1 MERRVTFYEETNF
14 KTTEIGEI
22 PADWEVV
29 KLGDIFEEV
38 DKNERK
44 VEILP
49 DKEYKLV
56 LTKLYANGI
65 QLKEVKYGRD
75 ISASHMYLLRA
86 GDFIF
91 SKINVRKGAFDFVS
105 AELDGAVVSTE
116 HPILNIDLKA
126 SDPKY
131 VKFFLSQPLV
141 WELFRR
147 ESKGFSG
154 KERVKVREFFTV
166 PIPLPPLEE
175 QKAIA
180 YVLSTVQEAR
190 EKTEKVIEATKELK
204 KSLMKHLFTYGPVS
218 LEEASRIN
226 LKETEIGE
234 IPADW
239 EVVKLEQVGEVLTGN
254 TPSKA
259 KKEYWINGTIDFVK
273 PPDLRNSCITT
284 ASEKIS
290 EYAVH
295 VARLVPG
302 SVLVSCVGNIG
313 RVGYSLKKI
322 AFNQQINAIVPNDT
336 INSIYL
342 FFALQTQAEQIEKLK
357 AVTTIPIVN
366 KSKFMKVLIPLPPLE
381 EQKAIA
387 YVLSTVQEAREKTEK
402 VIEATKELKK
412 SLMKHLFTY
421 GPVSLEEASRINL
434 KETEIG
440 EIPADWEVVKLEQVG
455 EVLTGNTPSKAKK
468 EYWINGTIDFV
479 KPPDLRNSCI
489 TTASE
494 KISEYAVHVARL
506 VPPGSVLVS

>member
-14 KTTEIGEI
+14 KTTEIGEV

-190 EKTEKVIEATKELK
+190 EKTEKVTEATKELK

-218 LEEASRIN
+218 LEEASRIS

-239 EVVKLEQVGEVLTGN
+239 EVVKLGEVALRMKAGGTPHTAVKEFWNGDIPFVLIEDMTGQGVFL
-254 TPSKA
+254 SKT
-259 KKEYWINGTIDFVK
+259 KRMITQEG
-273 PPDLRNSCITT
+273 LRNSS
-284 ASEKIS
+284 AW
-290 EYAVH
+290 
-295 VARLVPG
+295 LVPAN
-302 SVLVSCVGNIG
+302 SLLVSMYATIG
-313 RVGYSLKKI
+313 ETAINLIPV
-322 AFNQQINAIVPNDT
+322 ATNQAIIAIVPRENFDVLYGAYF
-336 INSIYL
+336 IKYDSRR
-342 FFALQTQAEQIEKLK
+342 LQMQNIQSTQKNVNRA
-357 AVTTIPIVN
+357 IVEN
-366 KSKFMKVLIPLPPLE
+366 FSIPLPPLSV
-381 EQKAIA
+381 QKRIA
-387 YVLSTVQEAREKTEK
+387 EILQTV
-402 VIEATKELKK
+402 
-412 SLMKHLFTY
+412 
-421 GPVSLEEASRINL
+421 
-434 KETEIG
+434 
-440 EIPADWEVVKLEQVG
+440 D
-455 EVLTGNTPSKAKK
+455 
-468 EYWINGTIDFV
+468 
-479 KPPDLRNSCI
+479 
-489 TTASE
+489 E
-494 KISEYAVHVARL
+494 KIQAEEKKKQALDNLFNSMLHMLMSGKLRVKFQTFEEGAS
-506 VPPGSVLVS
+506 G

>member
-1 MERRVTFYEETNF
+1 MKIEEKTMEKRVTFYEETNF
-14 KTTEIGEI
+14 KNTEIGEI
-22 PADWEVV
+22 PV
-29 KLGDIFEEV
+29 
-38 DKNERK
+38 
-44 VEILP
+44 
-49 DKEYKLV
+49 
-56 LTKLYANGI
+56 
-65 QLKEVKYGRD
+65 
-75 ISASHMYLLRA
+75 
-86 GDFIF
+86 
-91 SKINVRKGAFDFVS
+91 
-105 AELDGAVVSTE
+105 
-116 HPILNIDLKA
+116 
-126 SDPKY
+126 
-131 VKFFLSQPLV
+131 
-141 WELFRR
+141 
-147 ESKGFSG
+147 
-154 KERVKVREFFTV
+154 
-166 PIPLPPLEE
+166 
-175 QKAIA
+175 
-180 YVLSTVQEAR
+180 
-190 EKTEKVIEATKELK
+190 
-204 KSLMKHLFTYGPVS
+204 
-218 LEEASRIN
+218 
-226 LKETEIGE
+226 
-234 IPADW
+234 DW
-239 EVVKLEQVGEVLTGN
+239 EVVKLEQVGEVVTGN

-290 EYAVH
+290 EHAVH
-295 VARLVPG
+295 VARLVPPG
-302 SVLVSCVGNIG
+302 SVLVSCIGNIG

-322 AFNQQINAIVPNDT
+322 AFNQQINAIVPNDSM
-336 INSIYL
+336 NSIYL

-366 KSKFMKVLIPLPPLE
+366 KSKFMKVLLPLPPLE

-506 VPPGSVLVS
+506 VPPGSVLVSCVGNIGRVGYSLKKIAFNQQINAIVPNDTINSIYLFFALQTQAEQIEKLKAVTTIPIVNKSKFMKVLIPLPPLPVQKRIAEILQTVDEKIQAEEKKKQALDNLFNSMLHMLMSGKLRVKFQTSEEGASG

>member
-166 PIPLPPLEE
+166 PIPLPPVEE

-180 YVLSTVQEAR
+180 YVLSAVQEAR
-190 EKTEKVIEATKELK
+190 EKTEKVIEAAKELK

-239 EVVKLEQVGEVLTGN
+239 EVVKLGDLQKKGCLRIKNGFAQGN
-254 TPSKA
+254 WNDEGIGIPQIRPFNIT
-259 KKEYWINGTIDFVK
+259 EDGRINFESMKYVQF
-273 PPDLRNSCITT
+273 
-284 ASEKIS
+284 SEGI
-290 EYAVH
+290 EDY
-295 VARLVPG
+295 
-302 SVLVSCVGNIG
+302 
-313 RVGYSLKKI
+313 
-322 AFNQQINAIVPNDT
+322 
-336 INSIYL
+336 
-342 FFALQTQAEQIEKLK
+342 ALQPGDVIFNNTNSEELVGKTAYWNREGKFTLSNHMTLLRVEKNEILDPLFLASYLHKNWMDGFYLQVRRRYVNQASVTLNVLK
-357 AVTTIPIVN
+357 DLP
-366 KSKFMKVLIPLPPLE
+366 LPLPPLPV
-381 EQKAIA
+381 QKRIA
-387 YVLSTVQEAREKTEK
+387 EILQTVDEKTQAEEK
-402 VIEATKELKK
+402 KK
-412 SLMKHLFTY
+412 QALDNLFNSMLHMLMSGKLRVKFQTF
-421 GPVSLEEASRINL
+421 EEGAS
-434 KETEIG
+434 G
-440 EIPADWEVVKLEQVG
+440 
-455 EVLTGNTPSKAKK
+455 
-468 EYWINGTIDFV
+468 
-479 KPPDLRNSCI
+479 
-489 TTASE
+489 
-494 KISEYAVHVARL
+494 
-506 VPPGSVLVS
+506 

>member
-295 VARLVPG
+295 VARLVPPG

-366 KSKFMKVLIPLPPLE
+366 KSKFMKVLIPLPPLPV
-381 EQKAIA
+381 QKRIA
-387 YVLSTVQEAREKTEK
+387 EILQTV
-402 VIEATKELKK
+402 
-412 SLMKHLFTY
+412 
-421 GPVSLEEASRINL
+421 
-434 KETEIG
+434 
-440 EIPADWEVVKLEQVG
+440 D
-455 EVLTGNTPSKAKK
+455 
-468 EYWINGTIDFV
+468 
-479 KPPDLRNSCI
+479 
-489 TTASE
+489 E
-494 KISEYAVHVARL
+494 KIQAEEKKKQALDNLFNSMLHMLMSGKLRVKFQTSEEGAS
-506 VPPGSVLVS
+506 G

>member
-166 PIPLPPLEE
+166 PIPLPPVEE

-180 YVLSTVQEAR
+180 YVLSAVQEAR
-190 EKTEKVIEATKELK
+190 EKTEKVIEAAKELK

-218 LEEASRIN
+218 LEEAECIN

-234 IPADW
+234 VPADW
-239 EVVKLEQVGEVLTGN
+239 EVVKLKDMASVVRGISWNRQEESRNGFGVPVLSIPNIKWGQVSFDFQHFLKGSIP
-254 TPSKA
+254 PSKIIQ
-259 KKEYWINGTIDFVK
+259 KHDIIFVT
-273 PPDLRNSCITT
+273 S
-284 ASEKIS
+284 S
-290 EYAVH
+290 
-295 VARLVPG
+295 G
-302 SVLVSCVGNIG
+302 SLKNIG
-313 RVGYSLKKI
+313 RNCLVTELPGNIPIAFASFLAVLRLKKNVNVQPD
-322 AFNQQINAIVPNDT
+322 FLYYL
-336 INSIYL
+336 INSHYVD
-342 FFALQTQAEQIEKLK
+342 FSKYTKRASDGKNNFQMKEFEEK
-357 AVTTIPIVN
+357 V
-366 KSKFMKVLIPLPPLE
+366 VLPLPPLPV
-381 EQKAIA
+381 QKRIA
-387 YVLSTVQEAREKTEK
+387 EILQTV
-402 VIEATKELKK
+402 
-412 SLMKHLFTY
+412 
-421 GPVSLEEASRINL
+421 
-434 KETEIG
+434 
-440 EIPADWEVVKLEQVG
+440 D
-455 EVLTGNTPSKAKK
+455 
-468 EYWINGTIDFV
+468 
-479 KPPDLRNSCI
+479 
-489 TTASE
+489 E
-494 KISEYAVHVARL
+494 KIQAEEKKKQALDNLFNSMLHMLMSGKLRVKFQTPEE
-506 VPPGSVLVS
+506 GTSG

>member
-204 KSLMKHLFTYGPVS
+204 KSLMQHLFTYGPVS

-234 IPADW
+234 VPADW
-239 EVVKLEQVGEVLTGN
+239 EVVKLGEITKAIKGAKPKVLTEDWEKDSIPYLTADYLRSGIY
-254 TPSKA
+254 K
-259 KKEYWINGTIDFVK
+259 YFVPRTFLTK
-273 PPDLRNSCITT
+273 TVRVRKDDVVLIWDGSNSGDVFTGVEGIL
-284 ASEKIS
+284 ASTMVKI
-290 EYAVH
+290 
-295 VARLVPG
+295 LP
-302 SVLVSCVGNIG
+302 LTDNLL
-313 RVGYSLKKI
+313 SL
-322 AFNQQINAIVPNDT
+322 
-336 INSIYL
+336 YL
-342 FFALQTQAEQIEKLK
+342 YYFL
-357 AVTTIPIVN
+357 
-366 KSKFMKVLIPLPPLE
+366 KSKFELFNTKTTGSTIPHVSKSVFQDLPIPLPPLPV
-381 EQKAIA
+381 QKRIA
-387 YVLSTVQEAREKTEK
+387 EILQTVDEKTQAEEK
-402 VIEATKELKK
+402 KK
-412 SLMKHLFTY
+412 QALDNLFNSMLHMLMSGKLRVKFQTF
-421 GPVSLEEASRINL
+421 EEGAS
-434 KETEIG
+434 G
-440 EIPADWEVVKLEQVG
+440 
-455 EVLTGNTPSKAKK
+455 
-468 EYWINGTIDFV
+468 
-479 KPPDLRNSCI
+479 
-489 TTASE
+489 
-494 KISEYAVHVARL
+494 
-506 VPPGSVLVS
+506 

>member
-166 PIPLPPLEE
+166 PIPLPPVEE

-180 YVLSTVQEAR
+180 YVLSAVQEAR

-239 EVVKLEQVGEVLTGN
+239 EVVKLKDMASVVRGISWNRQEESRNGFGVPVLSIPNIKWGQVSFDFQHFLKGSIP
-254 TPSKA
+254 PSKIIQ
-259 KKEYWINGTIDFVK
+259 KHDIIFVT
-273 PPDLRNSCITT
+273 S
-284 ASEKIS
+284 S
-290 EYAVH
+290 
-295 VARLVPG
+295 G
-302 SVLVSCVGNIG
+302 SLKNIG
-313 RVGYSLKKI
+313 RNCLVTELPGNIPIAFASFLAVLRLKKNVNVQPD
-322 AFNQQINAIVPNDT
+322 FLYYL
-336 INSIYL
+336 INSHYVD
-342 FFALQTQAEQIEKLK
+342 FSKYTKRASDGKNNFQMKEFEEK
-357 AVTTIPIVN
+357 V
-366 KSKFMKVLIPLPPLE
+366 VLPLPPLPV
-381 EQKAIA
+381 QKRIA
-387 YVLSTVQEAREKTEK
+387 EILQTV
-402 VIEATKELKK
+402 
-412 SLMKHLFTY
+412 
-421 GPVSLEEASRINL
+421 
-434 KETEIG
+434 
-440 EIPADWEVVKLEQVG
+440 D
-455 EVLTGNTPSKAKK
+455 
-468 EYWINGTIDFV
+468 
-479 KPPDLRNSCI
+479 
-489 TTASE
+489 E
-494 KISEYAVHVARL
+494 KIQAEEKKKQALDNLFNSMLHMLMSGKLRVKFQTPEE
-506 VPPGSVLVS
+506 GTSG